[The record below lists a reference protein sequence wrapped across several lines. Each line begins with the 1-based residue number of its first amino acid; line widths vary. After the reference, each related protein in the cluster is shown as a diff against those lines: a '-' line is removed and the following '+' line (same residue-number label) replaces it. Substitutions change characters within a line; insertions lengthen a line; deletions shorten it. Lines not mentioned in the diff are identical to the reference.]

1 MTFQISSCTKRRK
14 ENAVYLL
21 KASFCFT
28 VDYKSRKLKSKLY
41 VSLAANKSKSI
52 MQRIYIRK
60 NEFSVFESLT
70 SERKQKVQGWLPHTV
85 QNKM

>member
-14 ENAVYLL
+14 ENAVYWL
-21 KASFCFT
+21 KASFRFT

-60 NEFSVFESLT
+60 KNFSV
-70 SERKQKVQGWLPHTV
+70 
-85 QNKM
+85 